1 MKNLKVIYLFVII
14 TLIRKKYKYNR
25 KIMKKLNIIL
35 LDLWIKKNLLYLET
49 LKLYKKLDNSAKSK
63 YMIIFSSG
71 RF

>member
-1 MKNLKVIYLFVII
+1 M
-14 TLIRKKYKYNR
+14 KKYKDNR

-49 LKLYKKLDNSAKSK
+49 LKLYKKLGNSAKSK
-63 YMIIFSSG
+63 YMILSSSG